1 MKKKYD
7 IEDHFLSGITTIYDN
22 IIGKGINLVYV
33 GRFNHNIIKMFS
45 TMAEADMEKKAVD
58 NITKRRVY
66 HAMVEI
72 LQNMSR
78 HSDEISESTHVGKGL
93 FMIGKKRDNYFII
106 SSNKVKNKNI
116 EKLKES
122 ILLINKSSLEELNQ
136 MYANQLSGGKISK
149 KGGAGLGLIDIARK
163 TSKALQYNFIP
174 INTYYSYFVLKVVID
189 KRKVV

>member
-7 IEDHFLSGITTIYDN
+7 IEAHFLSGITTIYDD

-33 GRFNHNIIKMFS
+33 GRFNHNVIKMFS
-45 TMAEADMEKKAVD
+45 AMAEMDMKKKAVD
-58 NITKRRVY
+58 MTTKRRVY
-66 HAMVEI
+66 HAMIEI

-78 HSDEISESTHVGKGL
+78 HSDEISEMANVGKGL

-116 EKLKES
+116 PTLQES
-122 ILLINKSSLEELNQ
+122 IEEINKSSFEELNT
-136 MYANQLSGGKISK
+136 MYSNQLSGGKISK

-163 TSKALQYNFIP
+163 TSKALQFNFIP
-174 INTYYSYFVLKVVID
+174 INSYYSYFVLKVVID
-189 KRKVV
+189 KRKL

>member
-1 MKKKYD
+1 MRKKYD
-7 IEDHFLSGITTIYDN
+7 IEDHFLSGITTIYDD
-22 IIGKGINLVYV
+22 IIGKGINLIYV

-45 TMAEADMEKKAVD
+45 AMAEADMKKKAVD

-66 HAMVEI
+66 HAMIEI

-93 FMIGKKRDNYFII
+93 FMIGKKGGNYFII

-116 EKLKES
+116 SNLKEA
-122 ILLINKSSLEELNQ
+122 IQRINKASFEELNE
-136 MYANQLSGGKISK
+136 MYTKQLSGGKISK
-149 KGGAGLGLIDIARK
+149 KGGAGLGLIDISRK
-163 TSKALQYNFIP
+163 TSKALQYNFIR

-189 KRKVV
+189 KKKIK